1 MSFLLKLAGLI
12 MVLHLS
18 ANSELHPALSDI
30 VLIYF
35 MVLISIGL

>member
-1 MSFLLKLAGLI
+1 MSFLLMLAGLI

-18 ANSELHPALSDI
+18 ANSEQSPALSDI

-35 MVLISIGL
+35 MG